1 VTDAHKESGGGSTLR
16 SVSGSFAIDGG
27 FLNAVPYGTGH
38 INDTYCAAYKQG
50 SATVRYIHQRIN
62 RTIFKDPALLMD
74 NIARVVEH
82 LRGKLAG
89 QADADRRAL
98 TLVPT
103 RDGRTFFRDE
113 NGDCWRTYRF
123 IERART
129 YDAIES
135 PAQAFEAARAFGRF
149 QQMLADLP
157 EPPLRPTLP
166 GFHDT
171 PKRFAALEQAIAADA
186 AGRVRLAGPEIE
198 FALARKP
205 ITGVLLDLQ
214 RQGAIAERTTH
225 NDTKL
230 NNVMLDDASGEG
242 ICVIDLD
249 TVMPGLV
256 LYDFGDMVRTA
267 TSPALEDERDLSKVQ
282 MMFPMYEALVR
293 GYLSTAGHFLN
304 ETEKRRLAFAGKLIT
319 FEIGI
324 RFLADFLAGDVYFK
338 VHRVGHNLDRC
349 RTQFKLI
356 ESIEAQQAA
365 MEKLV

>member
-1 VTDAHKESGGGSTLR
+1 VTDDHKQPGCGPILR
-16 SVSGSFAIDGG
+16 GVSDNFAIDGD
-27 FLNAVPYGTGH
+27 FLDAIPYGTGH
-38 INDTYCAAYKQG
+38 INDTYCATYSRSGTA
-50 SATVRYIHQRIN
+50 VRYIHQRIN
-62 RTIFKDPALLMD
+62 RTIFKDPAMLMN
-74 NIARVVEH
+74 NIARVSEH
-82 LRGKLAG
+82 LRGKLSG

-103 RDGRTFFRDE
+103 RNRRTFLQEE
-113 NGDCWRTYRF
+113 NGDCWRTYLF

-135 PAQAFEAARAFGRF
+135 PAQAFQAARAFGQF
-149 QQMLADLP
+149 QEMLADLP
-157 EPPLRPTLP
+157 APPLQPTLP

-198 FALARKP
+198 FALARRP

-214 RQGAIAERTTH
+214 RQGAIVERTTH

-230 NNVMLDDASGEG
+230 NNVMIDDATGEG
-242 ICVIDLD
+242 VCVIDLD
-249 TVMPGLV
+249 TVMPGLS

-282 MMFPMYEALVR
+282 MMFPMYEALVH

-304 ETEKRRLAFAGKLIT
+304 QVEKRHLAFAGKLIT

-338 VHRVGHNLDRC
+338 VHRNAHNLDRC

-356 ESIEAQQAA
+356 ESIESQQAA